1 MEEMLGNLT
10 YKLLEISWSTDH
22 DFEKSFAQLGWQAKQ
37 PTYFRGN
44 LLYMF
49 GNCYQEQFSVL
60 ENKKTWKHVRVSI
73 IPKTDFWL
81 FFLKKDIFWWHIFIV
96 F

>member
-37 PTYFRGN
+37 PTYFRAN

-49 GNCYQEQFSVL
+49 GNCYQEQKTVL
-60 ENKKTWKHVRVSI
+60 ENKKNM
-73 IPKTDFWL
+73 KTC
-81 FFLKKDIFWWHIFIV
+81 
-96 F
+96 